1 MAVVLVDVKE
11 EVDFFFGLCG
21 RRTEASSAANFSFKS
36 GGVDC
41 RIVARSGLYY
51 DIRISSSDRDL
62 YSLLYAHIWSSPFSP
77 ASIFPLYN
85 SLSPFYLSFINEI

>member
-51 DIRISSSDRDL
+51 DIRICWFAVQL
-62 YSLLYAHIWSSPFSP
+62 CGEGAIFMSLH
-77 ASIFPLYN
+77 
-85 SLSPFYLSFINEI
+85 